1 MTAIDNWNTS
11 LKRRLQRLVG
21 SGIEMVWVRGAEID
35 PIVGEFDWVEQII
48 FDMALRARAALPYG
62 GRVVVET
69 ANLELDAHCAEGEGL
84 SAGRYVMM
92 EMTCLRQTPAS
103 LPEPAV
109 TPGPLDFDGDLFLTS
124 LLPQSRETLQSLGGN
139 ICEYNEP
146 GRALTLRAYFPSA
159 ATLIYS
165 DEEDFSLNTT
175 DLKAILLVEDES
187 YVRDVAC
194 EILESAGYTV
204 LAAGTG
210 NEALD
215 AFEKHGPV
223 KLLVTDVVMPGM
235 NGQVLSE
242 KLKKLQPDLKTI
254 YMSGYTDN
262 AVVRQDL
269 SSSNITYIQKPFT
282 LETLT
287 NKVKQVL
294 EAQ

>member
-1 MTAIDNWNTS
+1 MVAIDNWNTS
-11 LKRRLQRLVG
+11 LKRRLHRLVG
-21 SGIEMVWVRGAEID
+21 SRIEMVWVRGADID
-35 PIVGEFDWVEQII
+35 PIVGEFDWVEQIV

-69 ANLELDAHCAEGEGL
+69 ANVELNALAAEVDGL
-84 SAGRYVMM
+84 TAGRYVMM
-92 EMTCLRQTPAS
+92 EMTCLRQTPTV
-103 LPEPAV
+103 LPDS
-109 TPGPLDFDGDLFLTS
+109 TITTGPLDFDSDLWLSS
-124 LLPQSRETLQSLGGN
+124 LLPESRETLQSLGGN

-146 GRALTLRAYFPSA
+146 GRALTLRAFFPSA
-159 ATLIYS
+159 ATLIFS
-165 DEEDFSLNTT
+165 DEEEYSLTTTGPNT
-175 DLKAILLVEDES
+175 ILLVEDES
-187 YVRDVAC
+187 YVREVAC

-215 AFEKHGPV
+215 VFEKHGPI

-235 NGQVLSE
+235 NGQVLSD

-262 AVVRQDL
+262 AVVRQDF

-287 NKVKQVL
+287 SKVKQVL
-294 EAQ
+294 DAH